1 MDRSELVELLSPE
14 GLRLLDS
21 LPPYEPTADVV
32 RMVSDLRKAGHAP
45 GLVTAVLSQSRL
57 RARAVPKFGEFAGR
71 MLFTEAGLE
80 QATRLRVAA
89 LHAGRFVGASLGR
102 VVDLGCGIGG
112 DAMAMAA
119 MDITVTAVDTDEV
132 TATVASFNLA
142 PFDNAQVEQ
151 GDAETFDLSGFD
163 AAWLDPARRTAG
175 HTNTSRLSRPEDYSP
190 NLDFVFGLSER
201 MPIGVKL
208 GPGHDRD
215 LIPAGAEA
223 QWVSVDGKLV
233 EMGLWFGALARTGIR
248 RSALLLDKEGSHELS
263 APADSED
270 VEVGALGDYVYEPDG
285 AVIRARLIG
294 DLAHELRTP
303 LASLEATVE
312 AVVDGVLP
320 ADAVTMATLHD
331 QTTRLQHLVAD
342 MATVSRA
349 EERQL
354 DLHPRRVDTATLATA
369 AAAAARARYAAA
381 GVRIDVD
388 VVGRAPVVRVDP
400 DRLAEVLANLLD
412 NALRHTPRDGAVRM
426 VARGDPQG
434 AVLEVSDTGEGFD
447 PADAERIF
455 ERFYRGDSSR
465 TRTSAGSG
473 IGLTVARAIVE
484 AHAGTLRATS
494 SGRGTGATFRIRLPR
509 VRRDLTSPPPRAD
522 GTSTR

>member
-1 MDRSELVELLSPE
+1 MDRSEIVELLSPD

-21 LPPYEPTADVV
+21 LPPYESTADVV

-45 GLVTAVLSQSRL
+45 GLVTAVLNQSRL

-89 LHAGRFVGASLGR
+89 LHAGRFVAASLGR

-119 MDITVTAVDTDEV
+119 MDLAVTAVDADEV

-142 PFDNAQVEQ
+142 PFENAAVAQ

-175 HTNTSRLSRPEDYSP
+175 HTNTSRLTRPDDYSP

-215 LIPAGAEA
+215 LIPAAAEA

-233 EMGLWFGALARTGIR
+233 EMGLWFGTLARDGIR
-248 RSALLLDKEGSHELS
+248 RSALLLDRKGTHELS

-270 VEVGALGDYVYEPDG
+270 VEVGVLGDYLYEPDG

-294 DLAHELRTP
+294 DLARSQGALMLSEGIAYLT
-303 LASLEATVE
+303 S
-312 AVVDGVLP
+312 
-320 ADAVTMATLHD
+320 ATLRP
-331 QTTRLQHLVAD
+331 T
-342 MATVSRA
+342 
-349 EERQL
+349 
-354 DLHPRRVDTATLATA
+354 PFA
-369 AAAAARARYAAA
+369 AAFR
-381 GVRIDVD
+381 
-388 VVGRAPVVRVDP
+388 
-400 DRLAEVLANLLD
+400 
-412 NALRHTPRDGAVRM
+412 
-426 VARGDPQG
+426 
-434 AVLEVSDTGEGFD
+434 VLEVLPFDEKRLRLALQERRIGTLEIKKRGVDID
-447 PADAERIF
+447 PATL
-455 ERFYRGDSSR
+455 R
-465 TRTSAGSG
+465 TRLRLKGS
-473 IGLTVARAIVE
+473 E
-484 AHAGTLRATS
+484 SGTLVLTRAA
-494 SGRGTGATFRIRLPR
+494 GRRVALLVER
-509 VRRDLTSPPPRAD
+509 VRTLA
-522 GTSTR
+522 